1 MSTTARNND
10 FWFYCTAT
18 IVASRLSN
26 RGWFSLL
33 ASKPNTH
40 SDFAQENDM
49 SDRLTHNAANTL
61 LERRGFLRGA
71 ARTALAAGALS
82 SGFPLFMTTPSR
94 AHDASAVVIETRLGR
109 LRGQSIEGVA
119 SFKGVPYAASTAGD
133 NRFRPPV
140 VPAAWTGDR
149 DATALGASAPQPAAL
164 GPAEFAWYWS
174 KIPASEDSLSLSVY
188 TPGVNDGRRRPI
200 LVWLHGGAFS
210 IGAGTA
216 PGFDGSHLAKA
227 QDVVVVSINHRLNL
241 FGSFFTGE
249 YPDQL
254 SPASGNLS
262 VLDQI
267 AALKWVRDNAAA
279 IGGDSNN
286 VTIFG
291 QSGGAAKVAVLLGAP
306 SAKGLFHRA
315 VIQSA
320 SGAWRLATPES
331 AARSAH
337 ALLAQF
343 DLTAQNAG
351 KLREVPV
358 DKLLAALGQVV
369 AKNGVADFRPTL
381 DNLVFKQHPFDPAAS
396 AVSEDIPLLIGN
408 TAQEATFFL
417 AGDPK
422 NFSLGAD
429 QARSRIKRFVGL
441 DDVETDRLIA
451 AYREILPESSPSELL
466 IAVAGD
472 YNYVLPTLLV
482 ADRKAAQ
489 NKAPVFA
496 YMFDWKSPARDGILG
511 SPHTAEV
518 PFIFG
523 TLDAAAPLIAES
535 PDRIEV
541 RDRLGEIWG
550 SFARSGRPQTAAV
563 ADWKPYQG
571 EQRSTALIG
580 AGWRS
585 VDDPAKAQRAAFAG
599 RPPYEYNRLVTF
611 TRD

>member
-1 MSTTARNND
+1 MPIQSLDPSA
-10 FWFYCTAT
+10 AT
-18 IVASRLSN
+18 MN
-26 RGWFSLL
+26 R
-33 ASKPNTH
+33 
-40 SDFAQENDM
+40 
-49 SDRLTHNAANTL
+49 
-61 LERRGFLRGA
+61 RRFLGHAVGA
-71 ARTALAAGALS
+71 AVLTGASSTAL
-82 SGFPLFMTTPSR
+82 PLVFTTPAR
-94 AHDASAVVIETRLGR
+94 AREASPVVIETRLGR
-109 LRGQSIEGVA
+109 LRGESVEGVA
-119 SFKGVPYAASTAGD
+119 SFKGVPYGASTAGD

-140 VPAAWTGDR
+140 PPAAWTGER
-149 DATALGASAPQPAAL
+149 DATQFGPSASQPAAAS
-164 GPAEFAWYWS
+164 PVEFAWYWS
-174 KIPASEDSLSLSVY
+174 KVPTSEDNLTLSVY
-188 TPGVNDGRRRPI
+188 TPGVNDGGKRPI

-210 IGAGTA
+210 IGAGTS

-227 QDVVVVSINHRLNL
+227 QNVVVVSINHRLNL
-241 FGSFFTGE
+241 LGSLFTGE
-249 YPDQL
+249 FPEEL

-279 IGGDSNN
+279 IGGDAGN

-306 SAKGLFHRA
+306 AAKGLFHRA

-343 DLTAQNAG
+343 DLTARNAG
-351 KLREVPV
+351 KLREIPA
-358 DKLLAALGQVV
+358 DKLVAAIVQVA
-369 AKNGVADFRPTL
+369 AKTGVADFRPTL

-396 AVSEDIPLLIGN
+396 AVSEDIPLLIGT
-408 TAQEATFFL
+408 TADEATFFL
-417 AGDPK
+417 AGDQR

-429 QARSRIKRFVGL
+429 QVRARIKKFIGL
-441 DDVETDRLIA
+441 DDAATDKLIR
-451 AYREILPESSPSELL
+451 AYRDILPESSPSELL

-489 NKAPVFA
+489 GKAPVYA
-496 YMFDWKSPARDGILG
+496 YRFDWRSPARDGVLG

-523 TLDAAAPLIAES
+523 TLDAAAPLIGDS
-535 PDRIEV
+535 PDRLNV
-541 RDRLGEIWG
+541 RDRIGEIWA
-550 SFARSGRPQTAAV
+550 SFARSGRPTTKAIAE
-563 ADWKPYQG
+563 WKPYRG
-571 EQRSTALIG
+571 EERTAALIG
-580 AGWRS
+580 GTWRT
-585 VDDPAKAQRAAFAG
+585 VDDHAKARRAAFADIA
-599 RPPYEYNRLVTF
+599 PYEYSRPVTF